1 MAKKSSIAKKAS
13 KWARTL
19 SPPPSRRNSRS
30 SSIER
35 SSSEKTRKRKKS
47 RSKSR
52 DEPLADTRLSSRTE
66 RQQHRHS
73 FSSTNDEPTRS
84 RTCRSSL
91 PTLSSK
97 RTFET
102 DAWKDE
108 YADEYSMARGRVSS
122 RDVPRPPGQQ
132 HVIVF
137 VHGFQGTKY
146 DMHLFRNQLQSLY
159 PDTACLLSSSNQQ
172 KNSEGDIRDMGK
184 RLAKEILDFIGLYC
198 GNRVDRL
205 SFVCHSL
212 GGIIIRQALAC
223 PALEP
228 FLDKLYS
235 FVSLAVCHVGYLYN
249 PNRLINLGFWAL
261 MRGKKSLALKQLGMS
276 DEKNPRD
283 TLLYTLS
290 QEKGLQYFR
299 HVMLVSSPEDRIA
312 PYHSTRIE
320 IHQDFAK
327 DETWG
332 DIYREMVDNLIS
344 PLTTTKL
351 SRVSVSFANS
361 GKNFQNMI
369 GHTAHLCFLD
379 NHTYMQML
387 LCKHPD
393 LWR

>member
-1 MAKKSSIAKKAS
+1 MSRRSPTASPLSEPKNRTVFDLSRPVNETQTSSSLKLFRTKRSPAVSKPNSLKHRGKKGSSPSSTSRSRLRSVDNHRGSSSGRSRSRKSALTSNSENWGSTKPKRGIHGLSSISGALMKSLVTPRSSRGDSSSHSPKRKGSSSRKGSPSNYRAHRSESVPSPPGASPVAKKSSIAKKAS

-172 KNSEGDIRDMGK
+172 KNSEVRIRGRSVHK
-184 RLAKEILDFIGLYC
+184 L
-198 GNRVDRL
+198 
-205 SFVCHSL
+205 CH
-212 GGIIIRQALAC
+212 A
-223 PALEP
+223 
-228 FLDKLYS
+228 
-235 FVSLAVCHVGYLYN
+235 
-249 PNRLINLGFWAL
+249 
-261 MRGKKSLALKQLGMS
+261 
-276 DEKNPRD
+276 
-283 TLLYTLS
+283 
-290 QEKGLQYFR
+290 
-299 HVMLVSSPEDRIA
+299 
-312 PYHSTRIE
+312 
-320 IHQDFAK
+320 
-327 DETWG
+327 
-332 DIYREMVDNLIS
+332 
-344 PLTTTKL
+344 
-351 SRVSVSFANS
+351 
-361 GKNFQNMI
+361 
-369 GHTAHLCFLD
+369 
-379 NHTYMQML
+379 
-387 LCKHPD
+387 
-393 LWR
+393 